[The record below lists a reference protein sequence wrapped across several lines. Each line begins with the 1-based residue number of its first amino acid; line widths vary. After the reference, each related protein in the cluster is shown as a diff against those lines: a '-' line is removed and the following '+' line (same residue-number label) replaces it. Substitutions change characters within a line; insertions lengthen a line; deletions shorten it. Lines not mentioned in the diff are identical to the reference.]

1 MTATSRPLRG
11 HNAIEQATFVV
22 VLNEA
27 IDSTCHKAVTAALD
41 RFSDELPGIGTGA
54 EAGVFKI
61 HFANRPPE
69 PEITRFAMGANGR
82 EQWRV
87 SIDANVVQVV
97 FSEYSNFN
105 HALGL
110 AIRYLSAIL
119 EAAGQNYRAAEV
131 GLQFVDKFLYGIIS
145 NDDYDI
151 DELYRPTSRYLTE
164 QARTC
169 GMYWHVFQGW
179 FEPCDARSRFLH
191 QLNVSNTDLPDGQ
204 LAALVDYR
212 GTLRH
217 VVQPVS
223 LDELTT
229 EDGSGKSA
237 LEQSFRHL
245 HATNRA
251 ILEDL
256 LTEEKLK
263 QIGIRSG
270 T

>member
-11 HNAIEQATFVV
+11 HNAIEQAIFAV
-22 VLNEA
+22 VLNETLDIA
-27 IDSTCHKAVTAALD
+27 RHKAVAAALD
-41 RFSDELPGIGTGA
+41 RFSDELPGTGTMA
-54 EAGVFKI
+54 EAGVLKI
-61 HFANRPPE
+61 QFVNRPPE
-69 PEITRFAMGANGR
+69 PEITRFAAGANGR
-82 EQWRV
+82 EKWRV
-87 SIDANVVQVV
+87 SIDANVIQVI

-105 HALGL
+105 HALSL
-110 AIRYLSAIL
+110 ALRYLSAIL
-119 EAAGQNYRAAEV
+119 DAVGQDYRAAEV

-151 DELYRPTSRYLTE
+151 DELYRPTSRYLTV
-164 QARTC
+164 QARDS

-191 QLNVSNTDLPDGQ
+191 QLNVSNTDLADGQ
-204 LAALVDYR
+204 LAALIDYR

-217 VVQPVS
+217 VVQPLS
-223 LDELTT
+223 LDELTA
-229 EDGSGKSA
+229 EDDAGNSTLKKS
-237 LEQSFRHL
+237 FHHL